1 MARGRKSLF
10 KKDKKG
16 YKRFA
21 DSGKSVH
28 RHVAERKLGRKL
40 SSRERV
46 HHKDGNKSNNRRS
59 NLQVFPS
66 QKAHHDHHKKQK
78 KKTGSWFG

>member
-1 MARGRKSLF
+1 MARARKKMF
-10 KKDKKG
+10 KRDKKG

-40 SSRERV
+40 RPGEVV
-46 HHKDGNKSNNRRS
+46 HHRNRVKSDNRRS
-59 NLQVFPS
+59 NLWVFKS
-66 QKAHHDHHKKQK
+66 QRDHHNTHKKDK
-78 KKTGSWFG
+78 KKTGRW